1 MEDYEDAL
9 ESLRA
14 LMKHF
19 QWNLAGLIH
28 YYDPE
33 FTNMIS
39 EFDQKD
45 NVDIC
50 LEFQE
55 KASYNGKHL
64 AERIAT
70 SQSNVTLT
78 IDQGYAA
85 ICYMQTAIE
94 RGEAAQIT
102 GKQIV
107 SCCGETIF
115 EMEEF
120 VPSAFQ
126 GVLSLFR
133 RPRQLPGFQ
142 DFLLGFGT
150 SGLENTTFNHFYNTM
165 CQSCTSNPTSFKP
178 CRNFQTSMKIN
189 PSTGSFNVKK
199 LVDCPGGSIDI
210 CSECVTSLASL
221 DTIFS
226 MNFLIKTIAMETEDI
241 PKSQQSAL
249 AQNSSSFDHLKYL
262 KLWKNKHS
270 ETLPINK
277 NPFDVYYWNIT
288 ADGEMVL
295 LKVDIDLGTGISRSY
310 DPVDRSIQL
319 SNGRVVTMLPSHCLQ
334 SCQPGEKKKL
344 SNNLPQVCC
353 YKCEICEPGTYSNGS
368 AFEECWSCP
377 MDEWSHKGEQSC
389 WKKSHGGSVHV
400 TGKSDR

>member
-39 EFDQKD
+39 EFDQD

-78 IDQGYAA
+78 IDPGYAA

-107 SCCGETIF
+107 TCCGETIF
-115 EMEEF
+115 EME
-120 VPSAFQ
+120 
-126 GVLSLFR
+126 
-133 RPRQLPGFQ
+133 
-142 DFLLGFGT
+142 DF
-150 SGLENTTFNHFYNTM
+150 N
-165 CQSCTSNPTSFKP
+165 
-178 CRNFQTSMKIN
+178 
-189 PSTGSFNVKK
+189 
-199 LVDCPGGSIDI
+199 
-210 CSECVTSLASL
+210 
-221 DTIFS
+221 
-226 MNFLIKTIAMETEDI
+226 
-241 PKSQQSAL
+241 
-249 AQNSSSFDHLKYL
+249 L

-319 SNGRVVTMLPSHCLQ
+319 SNGRFVT
-334 SCQPGEKKKL
+334 
-344 SNNLPQVCC
+344 V
-353 YKCEICEPGTYSNGS
+353 
-368 AFEECWSCP
+368 
-377 MDEWSHKGEQSC
+377 
-389 WKKSHGGSVHV
+389 SV
-400 TGKSDR
+400 G